1 MEKSGRWKTND
12 DGNDDGEQKPYRMSR
27 NSLEYADQQIGRSAC
42 DSPRVWVS
50 LISVEARRLLLT
62 YLFSVVAG
70 ESDFNLG
77 LYASPRMV
85 SFPASYSSSSQSF
98 SLKKI
103 HG

>member
-1 MEKSGRWKTND
+1 MERSGRWKTND

-27 NSLEYADQQIGRSAC
+27 NSLGYADLQICRSAC

-50 LISVEARRLLLT
+50 LISVEASVT